1 MRMTLRA
8 TLTASLAALKAT
20 LGVILAA
27 TPHPEKYTQRS
38 PGKLNTLPALAL
50 LFFLAPGT
58 ASQAAPGT
66 TSQAAPGTASQAAP
80 AESTITLSSSTPAKL
95 KYRTTKTALV
105 KEARVLDFPP
115 DKAVGSVLVQFD
127 KDEKGKSSHKLFK
140 AMGRVSIPPGTV
152 VVFMPNERF
161 FANPKVLD
169 GLKPDAIDG
178 LRMKF
183 FPMDEAEEGRGDA
196 GLAYLSRFS
205 NLRYVDLD
213 RSEVS
218 DRGLKTLK
226 NLKHLEVIAAFGTSI
241 DGSAFKEMGRM
252 ESVKSLNLPNTNPKM
267 EELKNIPAVFPNLV
281 SLNLGRT
288 RLTNAVMPAIGRLS
302 RLERLDISN
311 NLFLTDDAM
320 EHILKLKQ
328 LRLLELGDTS
338 ISARGLAKLKGTRIE
353 NLIVT
358 ARQFKPG
365 EMEQLQK
372 VLKTVQFTVL
382 NKRLNRDIDPE
393 TKAIFGP
400 MSRGRGL

>member
-8 TLTASLAALKAT
+8 TPTANLAALKAT

-50 LFFLAPGT
+50 LFFLTPGV

-372 VLKTVQFTVL
+372 VLKTVRFTVL